1 VLPLPRCANAMRG
14 EKFLHARGHG
24 PTIALK

>member
-14 EKFLHARGHG
+14 EKFLHARGHW